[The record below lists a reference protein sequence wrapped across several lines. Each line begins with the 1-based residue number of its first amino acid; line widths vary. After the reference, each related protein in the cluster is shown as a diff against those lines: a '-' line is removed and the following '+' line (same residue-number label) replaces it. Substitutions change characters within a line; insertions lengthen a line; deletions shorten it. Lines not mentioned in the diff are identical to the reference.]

1 MPQFL
6 MIFVTCIRNVVSI
19 LAFVWLAD
27 RFDKWW
33 IALFGILTTQN
44 FSFHRDDKE
53 QEIEQHD

>member
-6 MIFVTCIRNVVSI
+6 MVFVSCLRNVVSI

-33 IALFGILTTQN
+33 IALFGILTIQN
-44 FSFHRDDKE
+44 FSFRGDDKE
-53 QEIEQHD
+53 QKIEQHD

>member
-6 MIFVTCIRNVVSI
+6 MVFVSCLRNVVSI

-33 IALFGILTTQN
+33 IALFGILTMQN
-44 FSFHRDDKE
+44 FSFHSDEKE
-53 QEIEQHD
+53 QENEQHD